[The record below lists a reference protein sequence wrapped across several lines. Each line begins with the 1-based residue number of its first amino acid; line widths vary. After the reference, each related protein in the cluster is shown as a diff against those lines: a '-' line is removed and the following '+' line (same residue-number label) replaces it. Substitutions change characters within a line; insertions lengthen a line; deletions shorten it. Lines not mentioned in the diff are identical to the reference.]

1 MNELSD
7 KTKLLLN
14 LIMEKKSAN
23 EIANILGISNR
34 QLYNYLTVLKNKGF
48 FFERKFL
55 LRGAQV
61 PNDGFNVA
69 WRKYAVARLVAQL
82 VEFVAEFFV
91 LCNPTAHHLQCSFEA
106 EGGVVQMCQLGF
118 GIGTDDE

>member
-14 LIMEKKSAN
+14 SIMEKKSAN

-48 FFERKFL
+48 FFERKF
-55 LRGAQV
+55 
-61 PNDGFNVA
+61 NS
-69 WRKYAVARLVAQL
+69 K
-82 VEFVAEFFV
+82 E
-91 LCNPTAHHLQCSFEA
+91 C
-106 EGGVVQMCQLGF
+106 
-118 GIGTDDE
+118 

>member
-48 FFERKFL
+48 F
-55 LRGAQV
+55 LR
-61 PNDGFNVA
+61 
-69 WRKYAVARLVAQL
+69 
-82 VEFVAEFFV
+82 E
-91 LCNPTAHHLQCSFEA
+91 SFILME
-106 EGGVVQMCQLGF
+106 C
-118 GIGTDDE
+118 

>member
-48 FFERKFL
+48 F
-55 LRGAQV
+55 
-61 PNDGFNVA
+61 
-69 WRKYAVARLVAQL
+69 
-82 VEFVAEFFV
+82 
-91 LCNPTAHHLQCSFEA
+91 
-106 EGGVVQMCQLGF
+106 
-118 GIGTDDE
+118 